1 MQTGHVQVSLQLPA
15 SFDMLRVLQVP
26 SVLDDGCLTFGSGV
40 YHLGVKLTEFPN
52 YQKLFHQIWTQLV
65 F

>member
-15 SFDMLRVLQVP
+15 SFDMLRVLQIP
-26 SVLDDGCLTFGSGV
+26 SVLDDGCFTFGSAV
-40 YHLGVKLTEFPN
+40 YHLSVNLTWFPH
-52 YQKLFHQIWTQLV
+52 YQKLFYQIRIRLV